1 MQWETEKQTVIT
13 MHFLPCLFLK
23 DFFFVWVAGFSCVL
37 ASQCSKSIETVR
49 CNAIWYDITLKTI
62 DTKQQK
68 LYYTMFLMRRL
79 INTGEPLVLTINL
92 IFTKKDNSIE
102 GVRNSQ
108 VMMLWGTIILCLK
121 VSKLSHQINQFVT
134 MTISFYNF

>member
-68 LYYTMFLMRRL
+68 LYYTVFLMRRL
-79 INTGEPLVLTINL
+79 INTGEPLI
-92 IFTKKDNSIE
+92 K
-102 GVRNSQ
+102 R
-108 VMMLWGTIILCLK
+108 
-121 VSKLSHQINQFVT
+121 
-134 MTISFYNF
+134 